1 MNRVRTVWMAIVWP
15 LGSLLAIYLLL
26 DCFQCDITAVTPGIF
41 FKNGKY
47 SIMGRGHATEQMMF
61 NYVAKYNNQI
71 SPQKL
76 RYIVKMYIWESLYE
90 GVNHDVAFVQMCHE
104 TNFLRFG
111 GEYAQSQNNFCGL
124 TTLNYDI
131 TGACFFTIKD
141 GIRAHIQHLKAYG
154 SRKPLKNQCIDPRFD
169 LVQRG
174 IGHNVL
180 DLSGKWKL
188 EKEGSY
194 GKALHRKINV
204 LLSMQLT
211 ANNRN

>member
-1 MNRVRTVWMAIVWP
+1 MAIVGL
-15 LGSLLAIYLLL
+15 LGSLWAIYLLL
-26 DCFQCDITAVTPGIF
+26 DCFQYDIIAGPRDIF
-41 FKNGKY
+41 FPGEKY
-47 SIMGRGHATEQMMF
+47 SIMGHGHATEQMMF
-61 NYVAKYNNQI
+61 DYVAKYNHEI

-76 RYIVKMYIWESLYE
+76 KYIVKMYIWESLYE

-111 GEYAQSQNNFCGL
+111 GRYDPSQNNFCGL

-141 GIRAHIQHLKAYG
+141 GVRAHIQHLKAYG
-154 SRKPLKNQCIDPRFD
+154 SRKSLNNQCIDPRFD

-174 IGHNVL
+174 TGHDVL

-194 GKALHRKINV
+194 GKALYRKINV
-204 LLSMQLT
+204 LLNMPLM
-211 ANNRN
+211 ANKNN